1 MLFLVTYTCTCVYV
15 GTSISIGIL
24 INNSIIPMLYTT
36 AIPLKV
42 NILAKLQEAT
52 PLKKKLDEFGTF
64 LAKVADH
71 GSLNKLSGFFSF
83 PKPKSSVKFMDE
95 VRHGSQGKNE
105 NFRMWQHEFKFL
117 V

>member
-1 MLFLVTYTCTCVYV
+1 
-15 GTSISIGIL
+15 
-24 INNSIIPMLYTT
+24 
-36 AIPLKV
+36 
-42 NILAKLQEAT
+42 
-52 PLKKKLDEFGTF
+52 LKKKLDEFGTF

-105 NFRMWQHEFKFL
+105 NFRM
-117 V
+117 